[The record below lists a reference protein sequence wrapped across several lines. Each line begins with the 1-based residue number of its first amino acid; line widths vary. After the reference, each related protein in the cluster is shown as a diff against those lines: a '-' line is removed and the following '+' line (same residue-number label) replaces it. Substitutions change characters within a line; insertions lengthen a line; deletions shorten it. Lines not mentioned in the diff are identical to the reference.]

1 MRIYSQWRLRV
12 MLIASCHCGAVRLE
26 VARKPR
32 QLTDCNCSICRR
44 YGALWAYYS
53 RTTVR
58 LACPQQ
64 ALVAYIWG
72 DRTLEFYHCG
82 TCGCV
87 THHERVRK
95 TSNSTVAVNARMMEP
110 EAIASVRIRKLD
122 GALTWKYL
130 DDQFQAATDNGS
142 TRRAS

>member
-1 MRIYSQWRLRV
+1 

-53 RTTVR
+53 RKSVR
-58 LACPQQ
+58 LAYPPE
-64 ALVAYIWG
+64 AAVAYVWG
-72 DRTLEFYHCG
+72 DGTLEFYHCR
-82 TCGCV
+82 TCGCAM
-87 THHERVRK
+87 HHERVRK
-95 TSNSTVAVNARMMEP
+95 TSNSTVGVNARMMESD
-110 EAIASVRIRKLD
+110 AIASVRIRKLD

-130 DDQFQAATDNGS
+130 DD
-142 TRRAS
+142 